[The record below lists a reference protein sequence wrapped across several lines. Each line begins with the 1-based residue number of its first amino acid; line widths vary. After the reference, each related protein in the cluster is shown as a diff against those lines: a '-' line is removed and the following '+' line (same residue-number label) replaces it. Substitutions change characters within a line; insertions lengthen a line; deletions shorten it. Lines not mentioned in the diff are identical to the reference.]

1 MISTG
6 LRSRVAILAALIA
19 LVATTACAVLAAQA
33 LIAGLRS
40 QREHAALAVAEQAQ
54 NRLNR
59 LVLRLS
65 FESGDYAVWDEMY
78 QAMPQPSADWAA
90 INLNPGS
97 SQGRLT
103 QAFAVIDSEGRI
115 TGRYRRSSQRGPE
128 PSPDDPAPA
137 SALLPLAIGRS
148 HTGLA
153 APAGL
158 PLLFAAHPILAS
170 DGTGPSRGTLIALA
184 YLTPSIIGELVH
196 SGFAIE
202 TAPLPR
208 PSPQPLVA
216 WRHDRVAATVSVP
229 TYDGQGV
236 AITVVETADA
246 SNELVWRAVIAIA
259 VGGLSAAAAAIL
271 IGIQLG
277 WSWMRPLS
285 ALAEACRR
293 RVDQPD
299 SPLPKVTG
307 LREAELM
314 HDALE
319 RMDAAAREHA
329 RRLGEALDR
338 ERTVNA
344 VHQRFLAQLAR
355 EVGDPI
361 HALVGT
367 IERLSAEGGRLPLEE
382 VAAARDRAL
391 ELEAR
396 LQEVLGLVDG
406 ASEEPSLRTG
416 KRSIADYLSGV
427 ADLLRPLAQQR
438 GGSVATSGDGSVHL
452 RPDLLTPILVNLVSN
467 PLRAGRSVTVRID
480 GRIEGTTSLWTVE
493 DDGPGIEPELA
504 RRISDACARGE
515 VLPGTL
521 GIGLGLSIVLANL
534 RALGGTITCTNSP
547 GSGVRFSFRIPEP
560 SGTGSQLLRQF

>member
-1 MISTG
+1 MISSS

-19 LVATTACAVLAAQA
+19 LVATTACALLAAQA
-33 LIAGLRS
+33 LIAGVHS
-40 QREHAALAVAEQAQ
+40 QRENAALAVAEQAQ
-54 NRLNR
+54 LRLNR

-65 FESGDYAVWDEMY
+65 FENGDYAVWDEMY
-78 QAMPQPSADWAA
+78 QAMPQPGADWAA
-90 INLNPGS
+90 INLSPGS

-103 QAFAVIDSEGRI
+103 QAFVVIDTNGRI
-115 TGRYRRSSQRGPE
+115 AGRFRRSSQHGSE
-128 PSPDDPAPA
+128 PSPDDPAPT
-137 SALLPLAIGRS
+137 SAFTPMAIDRS
-148 HTGLA
+148 HAGLA
-153 APAGL
+153 APTGL
-158 PLLFAAHPILAS
+158 PLLFAAHPILTS
-170 DGTGPSRGTLIALA
+170 DGSGPSRGTLIAVA
-184 YLTPSIIGELVH
+184 YMTPSIISDLVH

-202 TAPLPR
+202 VAPLTR

-216 WRHDRVAATVSVP
+216 WRNDRVAATVSVP
-229 TYDGQGV
+229 TYDGHGV
-236 AITVVETADA
+236 ALTVVETGNV
-246 SNELVWRAVIAIA
+246 SNELVWRAVVAIA

-271 IGIQLG
+271 IGIHLG

-299 SPLPKVTG
+299 APLPKVTG
-307 LREAELM
+307 LREAEVL

-319 RMDAAAREHA
+319 HMDAAAREHA
-329 RRLGEALDR
+329 RLLGEALDR

-355 EVGDPI
+355 EIGDPI

-367 IERLSAEGGRLPLEE
+367 IDRLAAEGGRLPPEE

-406 ASEEPSLRTG
+406 ANEEATI
-416 KRSIADYLSGV
+416 RSGRRNIADYLSGV
-427 ADLLRPLAQQR
+427 AELLRPLAQQR
-438 GGSVATSGDGSVHL
+438 GGRVSATGDGSVHL
-452 RPDLLTPILVNLVSN
+452 RPDLMTPILVNLVSN
-467 PLRAGRSVTVRID
+467 PLRIRRDVSVRIH
-480 GRIEGTTSLWTVE
+480 GKAENNFSIWTIE

-504 RRISDACARGE
+504 QRITDACARGE
-515 VLPGTL
+515 VLPGTP

-534 RALGGTITCTNSP
+534 RALGGTITCSNTP
-547 GSGVRFSFRIPEP
+547 DHGVRFDLHIPEP
-560 SGTGSQLLRQF
+560 AGTGSQLLRLI